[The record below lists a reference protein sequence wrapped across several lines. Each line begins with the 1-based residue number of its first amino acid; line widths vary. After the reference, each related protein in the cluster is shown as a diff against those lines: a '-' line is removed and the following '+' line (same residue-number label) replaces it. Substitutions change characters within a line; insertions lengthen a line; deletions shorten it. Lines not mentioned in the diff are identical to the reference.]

1 MVIDLLDSLFTQL
14 GMGFLSFFIVMI
26 VSLVV
31 GFGFALVC
39 SYKSKSSKSFYI
51 TTALIPACVA
61 LVIMLVNGNIGAGI
75 AVAGAFSLVRFR
87 SAPGTAKEIVIIFI
101 STAAGLALGMGY
113 VVYAT
118 VFIALASLVLFLLNT
133 FSIFERKNAEC
144 EKLLKITI
152 PESLDYENVFGDLF
166 VKYTKECK
174 LVQVKSVNMGSMFKL
189 TYAITLNT
197 VREEKEFIDELRVR
211 NGNLE
216 ISLVRQDFTNEL

>member
-1 MVIDLLDSLFTQL
+1 MDKLFESIFNQTGL
-14 GMGFLSFFIVMI
+14 GVLGFVVVMI
-26 VSLVV
+26 TSLVLGV
-31 GFGFALVC
+31 LFALVC

-51 TTALIPACVA
+51 TTSLVPACVT

-113 VVYAT
+113 VAYA
-118 VFIALASLVLFLLNT
+118 VSFMALASITLFLLT
-133 FSIFERKNAEC
+133 KFKLFERKGADC

-152 PESLDYENVFGDLF
+152 PESLDYENVFSDLF
-166 VKYTKECK
+166 NNYTKDCK

-189 TYAITLNT
+189 TYAITLNN
-197 VREEKEFIDELRVR
+197 VKEEKEFIDELRIR

-216 ISLVRQDFTNEL
+216 ISLLRQDFTNEL

>member
-1 MVIDLLDSLFTQL
+1 MVIDLLDSLFIQL

-51 TTALIPACVA
+51 TNSLIPASVA

>member
-1 MVIDLLDSLFTQL
+1 MERLFESIFSQGDMGVI
-14 GMGFLSFFIVMI
+14 GFLISIA
-26 VSLVV
+26 VSLVIGV
-31 GFGFALVC
+31 LFALVC
-39 SYKSKSSKSFYI
+39 CYKAKSSKSFYI
-51 TTALIPACVA
+51 TTALVPACVA

-113 VVYAT
+113 IAYAVVF
-118 VFIALASLVLFLLNT
+118 VALASLVLFLLSK
-133 FSIFERKNAEC
+133 FAIFEKKNADC
-144 EKLLKITI
+144 DKLLKITI

-166 VKYTKECK
+166 TKYTKECK

-197 VREEKEFIDELRVR
+197 VKEEKEFIDELRVR

>member
-1 MVIDLLDSLFTQL
+1 MVIDLLDSIFTQL
-14 GMGFLSFFIVMI
+14 GIGFLSFFIVMM
-26 VSLVV
+26 VSLII
-31 GFGFALVC
+31 GLGFALVC
-39 SYKSKSSKSFYI
+39 SYKSKSSKSFFV
-51 TTALIPACVA
+51 TTALIPACVS

-113 VVYAT
+113 IVYAV
-118 VFIALASLVLFLLNT
+118 VFIALASIVLFLLSK

-152 PESLDYENVFGDLF
+152 PESLDYENVFSDLF
-166 VKYTKECK
+166 VKYTKDYK

-197 VREEKEFIDELRVR
+197 IKEEKEFIDELRVR

>member
-1 MVIDLLDSLFTQL
+1 MNVRKKFSSIMLTFSNSMDNNTELR
-14 GMGFLSFFIVMI
+14 
-26 VSLVV
+26 
-31 GFGFALVC
+31 
-39 SYKSKSSKSFYI
+39 YYSSKAKIKKKNEGEEDEEKESKI
-51 TTALIPACVA
+51 AKRR
-61 LVIMLVNGNIGAGI
+61 IGAGI

-113 VVYAT
+113 IAYAVV
-118 VFIALASLVLFLLNT
+118 FMALSGLSLFLLT
-133 FSIFERKNAEC
+133 KFSIFEKKNADC
-144 EKLLKITI
+144 DKLLKITI

-197 VREEKEFIDELRVR
+197 IQEEKEFIDELRVR

>member
-1 MVIDLLDSLFTQL
+1 MNIFDTVFSQGEMNIL
-14 GMGFLSFFIVMI
+14 GYFLSII
-26 VSLVV
+26 SALVIGV
-31 GFGFALVC
+31 LFALVC
-39 SYKSKSSKSFYI
+39 GYKSNSSKSFLI
-51 TTALIPACVA
+51 TTSLIPACVA

-113 VVYAT
+113 IAYAVVF
-118 VFIALASLVLFLLNT
+118 VALASLVLFLLSK
-133 FSIFERKNAEC
+133 FSIFEKKNADC
-144 EKLLKITI
+144 DKLLKITI

-197 VREEKEFIDELRVR
+197 VKEEKEFIDELRVR

>member
-1 MVIDLLDSLFTQL
+1 MDRLFESIFTQ
-14 GMGFLSFFIVMI
+14 GNMGVTGFFIAVI
-26 VSLVV
+26 VALVIGV
-31 GFGFALVC
+31 LFALIC

-51 TTALIPACVA
+51 TTALVPACVT

-113 VVYAT
+113 IAYAVVFM
-118 VFIALASLVLFLLNT
+118 VLSGLSLFLLT
-133 FSIFERKNAEC
+133 KFSIFEKKNADC
-144 EKLLKITI
+144 DKLLKITI

-197 VREEKEFIDELRVR
+197 VQEEKEFIDELRVR

>member
-1 MVIDLLDSLFTQL
+1 MERLFESIFSQ
-14 GMGFLSFFIVMI
+14 GDMGVSGFLISIA
-26 VSLVV
+26 VSLVIGV
-31 GFGFALVC
+31 LFALVC
-39 SYKSKSSKSFYI
+39 CYKAKSSKSFYI
-51 TTALIPACVA
+51 TTALVPACVA

-113 VVYAT
+113 IAYAVVF
-118 VFIALASLVLFLLNT
+118 VALASLVLFLLSK
-133 FSIFERKNAEC
+133 FSIFEKKNADC
-144 EKLLKITI
+144 DKLLKITI

-166 VKYTKECK
+166 TKYTKECK

-197 VREEKEFIDELRVR
+197 VKEEKEFIDELRVR